1 MELFGIWS
9 SFVRSNSL
17 HDFTNLNYR
26 RTEEKNKAQGAKKQ
40 FFRSLIG
47 AASVRRRLNSKV
59 KHTPDAEMSI
69 WDAWRPGADTDWAN
83 LQLRARDV
91 HCS

>member
-1 MELFGIWS
+1 MAFDKALFDLIT
-9 SFVRSNSL
+9 VTRC
-17 HDFTNLNYR
+17 DFTNLNYR

-69 WDAWRPGADTDWAN
+69 WDA
-83 LQLRARDV
+83 
-91 HCS
+91 